1 MDARMANLTAHP
13 PASRAPAEIAID
25 RMWRFFCS
33 VRAAVAEI
41 VILALLVLIGT
52 LRGSAV
58 PQWIADAFPAS
69 QGFIDRW
76 YAWDVY
82 RSPVF
87 AILLAVMAVAIAV
100 CTINRVPGIW
110 QTISNPKVR
119 TTAGFLNGADTSAK
133 FVTSTA
139 GDDLRRTVEESLR
152 QKRFRVLAQQVGS
165 ETHLYAD
172 KNRYGKMGTFPFHLS
187 LILLLV
193 GGIVG
198 AYYGFREP
206 EFVVPIGETRDVGNG
221 TGLSV
226 KLDSFEDGYTP
237 GGLPTQFKSDVSI
250 LEDGKTVRTGEITVN
265 HPMSYRNATFYQS
278 GFGHTALM
286 RVADRSGTTLYAG
299 QVVLGIFNY
308 SGNKESPAG
317 YAEIPGTGTRL
328 TVVAPDTNPR
338 SAPENDVLQLK
349 NGQMWIQLQPTG
361 SSSVATGSPASFPT
375 AVIDQG
381 TPVQIGEFLVTFER
395 EMRYTNLQVAYNPGI
410 PIFFIASVLL
420 VGGLVV
426 SFYFPLRRIR
436 GIITPTPGG
445 ATLTMAPLARRDW
458 SGKRDFFSVVE
469 RIGDRLNV
477 VPAIRKPADHKDWE
491 GLTPVLFDGGQN
503 R

>member
-1 MDARMANLTAHP
+1 MANLTATP
-13 PASRAPAEIAID
+13 RTARSPVEIAID
-25 RMWRFFCS
+25 RVWRFFCS

-41 VILALLVLIGT
+41 VLLALLVLVGT
-52 LRGSAV
+52 LRGSEV
-58 PQWIADAFPAS
+58 PQWIADAIPAS
-69 QGFIDRW
+69 QGLVDHW
-76 YAWDVY
+76 YGWDVY
-82 RSPVF
+82 RSPPF

-110 QTISNPKVR
+110 QTISNPKIR
-119 TTAGFLNGADTSAK
+119 TSSGFLNGADTSAT
-133 FVTSTA
+133 FVTTTS
-139 GDDLRRTVEESLR
+139 DVEVRQRIEETLR
-152 QKRFRVLAQQVGS
+152 QKRFRVLTQQVGS

-172 KNRYGKMGTFPFHLS
+172 KNRYGKMGTFPFHLA

-193 GGIVG
+193 GGIVA

-206 EFVVPIGETRDVGNG
+206 EFLVPIGETREVGNG

-237 GGLPTQFKSDVSI
+237 GGLPTQFRSNVSI

-265 HPMSYRNATFYQS
+265 HPISYRNATFYQS
-278 GFGHTALM
+278 GFGYTAQM
-286 RVADRSGTTLYAG
+286 RVADRSGATVYAG

-308 SGNKESPAG
+308 TGNTESPAG
-317 YAEIPGTGTRL
+317 YAEIPGTGALL

-338 SAPENDVLQLK
+338 NEPERDALQLE
-349 NGQMWIQLQPTG
+349 NGQMWVQIQPIG
-361 SSSVATGSPASFPT
+361 SARTDTSSPGTFPT

-381 TPVQIGEFLVTFER
+381 QPVRVGDLTVTFER
-395 EMRYTNLQVAYNPGI
+395 ELRYTNLQVAYNPGI

-426 SFYFPLRRIR
+426 SFYFPQRRIR
-436 GIITPTPGG
+436 GIITPTPSG
-445 ATLTMAPLARRDW
+445 AMLTMAPLARRDW
-458 SGKRDFFSVVE
+458 SGKRDFFAVVE
-469 RIGDRLNV
+469 RAGTQLNV
-477 VPAIRKPADHKDWE
+477 VPSIRKPADHKDWE
-491 GLTPVLFDGGQN
+491 GLVPVTSGGTQN

>member
-1 MDARMANLTAHP
+1 MANLTAHP
-13 PASRAPAEIAID
+13 PASRAPVEIAID

-41 VILALLVLIGT
+41 VILALLVLVGT

-58 PQWIADAFPAS
+58 PQWIADAIPAS
-69 QGFIDRW
+69 QSLVDRW

-110 QTISNPKVR
+110 QTISNPTIR
-119 TTAGFLNGADTSAK
+119 TTTSFLNGADTSAT
-133 FVTSTA
+133 FVTTTA
-139 GDDLRRTVEESLR
+139 DADLRKDVEKALH
-152 QKRFRVLAQQVGS
+152 QKRFRVLTQQVGS

-172 KNRYGKMGTFPFHLS
+172 KNRYGKMGTFPFHLA

-206 EFVVPIGETRDVGNG
+206 EFVIPIGETRDVGNG

-226 KLDSFEDGYTP
+226 RLDNFEDGYTP
-237 GGLPTQFKSDVSI
+237 GGVPTQFQSSVSI
-250 LEDGKTVRTGEITVN
+250 LEDGETVRTGEITVN
-265 HPMSYRNATFYQS
+265 HPITYRNATFYQS
-278 GFGHTALM
+278 GFGYTAQM
-286 RVADRSGTTLYAG
+286 RVVDRSGEIVYAG
-299 QVVLGIFNY
+299 QVVLGIFNF
-308 SGNKESPAG
+308 SGNPESPAG
-317 YAEIPGTGTRL
+317 YAEIPGTGMLL

-338 SAPENDVLQLK
+338 NAPETDVLQLK
-349 NGQMWIQLQPTG
+349 SGQMWAQLQPTG
-361 SSSVATGSPASFPT
+361 VTGGTTGSPQTFPT

-381 TPVQIGEFLVTFER
+381 KPVQLGEFLVTFER
-395 EMRYTNLQVAYNPGI
+395 EMRYANLQVAYNPGI

-436 GIITPTPGG
+436 AIIAPTPAG

-458 SGKRDFFSVVE
+458 SGKRDFFAAVE
-469 RIGDRLNV
+469 RIGDRLKV

-491 GLTPVLFDGGQN
+491 GLTPVVFDGSQN